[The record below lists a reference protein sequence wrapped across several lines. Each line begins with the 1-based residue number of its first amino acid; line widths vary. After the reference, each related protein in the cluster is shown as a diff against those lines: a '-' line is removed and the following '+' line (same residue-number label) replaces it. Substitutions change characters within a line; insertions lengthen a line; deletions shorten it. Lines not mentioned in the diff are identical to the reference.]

1 MTTGDWSSARA
12 AGGTPAQRK
21 SVAGSSKCALMLHSI
36 SEPTTKEEAAYY
48 IAPRRFHRLMRWF
61 RATGYRTLTT
71 AEWLQDLIPA
81 KRVLLSFDDA
91 YDDLYT
97 ELFPLVIQHHYTP
110 VIYLVADRIGAS
122 NVWDQKPGLRTRN
135 LLTLE
140 QIREMQKYGVEFGS
154 HSLTHPLLPGL
165 SDAQLRR
172 EVSDSKHRLE
182 DMLGVEV
189 KSFAY
194 PYGGVD
200 GRVRAAVAE
209 AGYQLAF
216 TAIPGTNWWNDPLC
230 QRRAEVNEFTGL
242 ADFLFELRS
251 GRTIRQAL
259 GAYRRGF
266 GKRT

>member
-1 MTTGDWSSARA
+1 LTTGDWKNASV

-21 SVAGSSKCALMLHSI
+21 SGAGSAKCALMLHSI
-36 SEPTTKEEAAYY
+36 SEPLTREEAAYY
-48 IAPRRFHRLMRWF
+48 IAPLRFHRLMRWF

-71 AEWLQDLIPA
+71 AEWLQDVIPA
-81 KRVLLSFDDA
+81 KRVLLTFDDA

-97 ELFPLVIQHHYTP
+97 ELFSLVIQHHYTP
-110 VIYLVADRIGAS
+110 VIYLVAGCIGGS
-122 NVWDQKPGLRTRN
+122 NEWDQASGLRTRS

-140 QIREMQKYGVEFGS
+140 QIREMQKYGVAFGS
-154 HSLTHPLLPGL
+154 HSLTHPWLPGVP
-165 SDAQLRR
+165 DAQLRG
-172 EVSDSKHRLE
+172 EVSDSKRRLE
-182 DMLGVEV
+182 DLLGVEV

-216 TAIPGTNWWNDPLC
+216 TAIPGTNRWNDPLC

-242 ADFLFELRS
+242 ADFLFELRL

-259 GAYRRGF
+259 GAFRRSF

>member
-1 MTTGDWSSARA
+1 M
-12 AGGTPAQRK
+12 
-21 SVAGSSKCALMLHSI
+21 H
-36 SEPTTKEEAAYY
+36 
-48 IAPRRFHRLMRWF
+48 
-61 RATGYRTLTT
+61 
-71 AEWLQDLIPA
+71 
-81 KRVLLSFDDA
+81 
-91 YDDLYT
+91 
-97 ELFPLVIQHHYTP
+97 
-110 VIYLVADRIGAS
+110 ADRIGAS
-122 NVWDQKPGLRTRN
+122 SLWDQASGLRARN

-154 HSLTHPLLPGL
+154 HSLTHPSLPGL

-172 EVSDSKHRLE
+172 EVSDSKRHLE
-182 DMLGVEV
+182 DLLCVEV

-209 AGYQLAF
+209 AGYRLAF

-259 GAYRRGF
+259 GAFRGSFGRRA
-266 GKRT
+266 